1 MRIGNTI
8 YLDHHATTPVD
19 NRVLAK
25 MLPYFG
31 EAFGNPHSGD
41 HAIGWEATRATDLA
55 AGQVGRLIRADA
67 DEIVFTSGATEAN
80 NLAMLGLADSAR
92 ADKRRQILLS
102 SIDHKS
108 ALAVGRVLERRG
120 FAVTLLPV
128 GPDGHLDLESLRKRL
143 NGNVLLVSLSLVNSE
158 IGTIQKLGDIAS
170 LLRQHG
176 VLLHCDAAQAPCAI
190 DMSEVTSSADLV
202 SLSAHKMYGPKG
214 IGALFIKRS
223 IQGMFE
229 PIIHGGG
236 QQRNLRSGTLP
247 TPLCVGF
254 GAAAEILMQDDAI
267 EEREHI
273 KSRRDLFVTLLRGSG
288 LPILVNGP
296 EGPGRHPGN
305 ANIRFVG
312 LSGHDLLAV
321 LQPKLAASVGSAC
334 SSGIPEPS
342 HVLRGI
348 GLSAAEAESSIR
360 FCVGRYTSDADVH
373 EAARLLTN
381 AASAIASAAA

>member
-1 MRIGNTI
+1 
-8 YLDHHATTPVD
+8 
-19 NRVLAK
+19 
-25 MLPYFG
+25 MLPYFT
-31 EAFGNPHSGD
+31 EAFGNPHSAD

-55 AGQVGRLIRADA
+55 AGQVGRLIHADA

-80 NLAMLGLADSAR
+80 NLAMLGLSDSALGR
-92 ADKRRQILLS
+92 KKREVLLS

-108 ALAVGRVLERRG
+108 ALAVGRILEKRG

-128 GPDGHLDLESLRKRL
+128 SADGHVDLEYLQRSL
-143 NGNVLLVSLSLVNSE
+143 NENVLLVSLSLVNSE
-158 IGTIQKLGDIAS
+158 IGTVQKLEDIAG
-170 LLRQHG
+170 LLRGHG

-190 DMSEVTSSADLV
+190 EMSEVTLSADLV

-223 IQGMFE
+223 LQGLFE

-254 GAAAEILMQDDAI
+254 GVATEILLQDEAR
-267 EEREHI
+267 EERERI
-273 KSRRDLFVTLLRGSG
+273 KNRRDLFVNLLRASG
-288 LPILVNGP
+288 LTIAMNGP
-296 EGPGRHPGN
+296 ESNGHPGN
-305 ANIRFVG
+305 ANVRFVG
-312 LSGHDLLAV
+312 LSGHDLLAA

-348 GLSAAEAESSIR
+348 GLSTAEAESSIR
-360 FCVGRYTSDADVH
+360 FCVGRYTSETDIH
-373 EAARLLTN
+373 EAARLVSN
-381 AASAIASAAA
+381 AASALSSAAA

>member
-19 NRVLAK
+19 KRVLAK

-55 AGQVGRLIRADA
+55 AVQVGRLIHADA

-80 NLAMLGLADSAR
+80 NLGMLGLSESAL
-92 ADKRRQILLS
+92 AQKKRQVLLS

-108 ALAVGRVLERRG
+108 ALAVGGVLQKRG
-120 FAVTLLPV
+120 FTVTLLPV
-128 GPDGHLDLESLRKRL
+128 SPDGHVDLESLQKGL
-143 NGNVLLVSLSLVNSE
+143 NESVLLVSLSLVNSE
-158 IGTIQKLGDIAS
+158 IGTIQKLKDIAD

-176 VLLHCDAAQAPCAI
+176 VLLHCDAAQAPCA
-190 DMSEVTSSADLV
+190 MEMGEVTSSADLV

-223 IQGMFE
+223 IQGLFE

-254 GAAAEILMQDDAI
+254 GAAAEILMEKDAI
-267 EEREHI
+267 EERERI
-273 KSRRDLFVTLLRGSG
+273 KSLRDLFVTLLRDSGS
-288 LPILVNGP
+288 PITVNGS
-296 EGPGRHPGN
+296 ERSGRHPGN

-321 LQPKLAASVGSAC
+321 LQPKLAASIGSAC

-348 GLSAAEAESSIR
+348 GLSSAEAESSIR
-360 FCVGRYTSDADVH
+360 FCVGRQTSDADIH
-373 EAARLLTN
+373 EAARLVTS